1 MWDEVIAVGAQD
13 GYPERLL
20 RQAEAAE
27 SRAAEAARRAEAAQA
42 EYHEANAELEAA
54 RRLRGRPDQAG
65 AFIRAFFRRDF
76 ARAAA
81 DRAAA
86 DAQRAAREAQ
96 EAVEELRRMQGQ
108 GR

>member
-1 MWDEVIAVGAQD
+1 MVMAGQD
-13 GYPERLL
+13 GYAEPLL
-20 RQAEAAE
+20 RQAEAAA
-27 SRAAEAARRAEAAQA
+27 SRAAEAARRAEVARA
-42 EYHEANAELEAA
+42 EYHEADAELEAA
-54 RRLRGRPDQAG
+54 RRLRGRPEQAG

-96 EAVEELRRMQGQ
+96 EAVEELRRMRGQ
-108 GR
+108 DP